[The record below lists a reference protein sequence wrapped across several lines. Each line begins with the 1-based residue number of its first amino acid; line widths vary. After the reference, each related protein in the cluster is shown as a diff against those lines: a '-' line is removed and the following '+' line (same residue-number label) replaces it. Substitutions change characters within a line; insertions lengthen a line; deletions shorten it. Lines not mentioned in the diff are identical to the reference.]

1 MSGFTTISCSIAQ
14 GICRI
19 RFARPEAGNSI
30 TPQMVQE
37 LHAAF
42 DLCEAKEGPD
52 GRPVTVVVQ
61 EGSDDVFCMGG
72 DFDAVAED
80 AVPMD
85 PAPLYDLWLRMARG
99 PFVTVSVVR
108 GRANAGGV
116 GLAAAADIVL
126 ADESASFAL
135 SELLFGLFPA
145 CVLPF
150 LARRVGAQRARYMT
164 LMTRP
169 VGARDALS
177 FGLVDAL
184 GERADELLRQH
195 LMRLRLPG
203 RAGIARFKMHAA
215 AGLDDLEGQREAA
228 LAANREMFADP
239 QIRADIRRY
248 VRDAKFPWEA

>member
-1 MSGFTTISCSIAQ
+1 
-14 GICRI
+14 
-19 RFARPEAGNSI
+19 
-30 TPQMVQE
+30 
-37 LHAAF
+37 
-42 DLCEAKEGPD
+42 
-52 GRPVTVVVQ
+52 
-61 EGSDDVFCMGG
+61 
-72 DFDAVAED
+72 
-80 AVPMD
+80 
-85 PAPLYDLWLRMARG
+85 
-99 PFVTVSVVR
+99 
-108 GRANAGGV
+108 
-116 GLAAAADIVL
+116 
-126 ADESASFAL
+126 
-135 SELLFGLFPA
+135 
-145 CVLPF
+145 
-150 LARRVGAQRARYMT
+150 MT

-203 RAGIARFKMHAA
+203 RAGIARFKAHAG